1 MDYTVAI
8 QLCHAPSFPTQLA
21 HTEATYFQSHT
32 CSHDTVYKETTLTC
46 PNQQMTWHVA
56 RHWRKKHHKDFL
68 LLIMGLVERAE
79 WNSERG
85 QHDKDRPANYT
96 QVKYAF
102 PGLLF

>member
-56 RHWRKKHHKDFL
+56 RHWRKKTPQ
-68 LLIMGLVERAE
+68 GL
-79 WNSERG
+79 
-85 QHDKDRPANYT
+85 PAVDYG
-96 QVKYAF
+96 VGRK
-102 PGLLF
+102 G